1 MSENINVVPLR
12 LPNEVDDP
20 LTNILRSGARQL
32 LAQAVE
38 MEAEAFLLAM
48 KGLKLPDGRDRLV
61 RHGHGPERTIQTG
74 IGPVEV
80 ERVKI
85 RDRAAAEDGERI
97 RFTSAIL
104 PLWARRTKSLDTLLP
119 VLYLRGISTGD
130 FQEALAALLGQ
141 NAPNLSPAV
150 ISRLTAEWQG
160 EYERWQKRD
169 LSARRYVY
177 VWADGVFLQA
187 RMEDHGECM
196 LVLIGATPEGKKELI
211 GFQVGV
217 RESAQSWR
225 ELLVEVKSRG
235 ITIAPEIA
243 VGDGALGFWKALDE
257 VFPGTR
263 HQRCWVHKTA
273 NVLNKVTL
281 SVQTNMKKDL
291 REILLGA
298 EPGFG
303 RSGDQRLRRE
313 IRSEIRQGGRVPDQG
328 SRGIACA
335 L

>member
-1 MSENINVVPLR
+1 MRR
-12 LPNEVDDP
+12 LSRWKP
-20 LTNILRSGARQL
+20 RR
-32 LAQAVE
+32 
-38 MEAEAFLLAM
+38 F
-48 KGLKLPDGRDRLV
+48 LKLPDGRDRLV
-61 RHGHGPERTIQTG
+61 RHGHGPVRTIQTG
-74 IGPVEV
+74 IGAVEV
-80 ERVKI
+80 ARVKI
-85 RDRAAAEDGERI
+85 WDRAAPGDDERI

-104 PLWARRTKSLDTLLP
+104 PLWARRTRSLDALLP

-130 FQEALAALLGQ
+130 FQEALAALLGKD
-141 NAPNLSPAV
+141 APNLSPAV

-217 RESAQSWR
+217 RESAQSWH
-225 ELLVEVKSRG
+225 ELLVETKSRG
-235 ITIAPEIA
+235 LKIAPEIA

-257 VFPGTR
+257 VFPATR

-273 NVLNKVTL
+273 NILNKVALPQKIVDAGETL
-281 SVQTNMKKDL
+281 RYRQLTDRCLLAVAAPNNATFRLLELKLKGWGLPL
-291 REILLGA
+291 RGHWIGNIVLE
-298 EPGFG
+298 
-303 RSGDQRLRRE
+303 
-313 IRSEIRQGGRVPDQG
+313 
-328 SRGIACA
+328 
-335 L
+335 